1 MQEQQEQVFS
11 TEIQPIVIRS
21 CVVSAAIAIIP
32 GVGVATNA
40 FNQTVMIQ
48 QINTKLGVSLTKGK
62 VWSVVKRAGMAL
74 LATKALSFG
83 ASFIPFAGSAV
94 SVTLEAASTYAVAYA
109 YADMMKSFAA
119 DGTPAEQMSDEEF
132 EQAVNTYMDT
142 HADMIKEAV
151 ESGKSFYKKNK
162 DTVNKDDVER
172 MKAEV
177 LAGAKEETASTSTEK
192 HQHYCANCGAPL
204 PDGAKFCME
213 CGTKCM

>member
-1 MQEQQEQVFS
+1 MQERQEQVFS
-11 TEIQPIVIRS
+11 PEIQPIIIRS

-48 QINTKLGVSLTKGK
+48 QISTKLGVSLTKGK

-109 YADMMKSFAA
+109 YVDMMKSFAA

-177 LAGAKEETASTSTEK
+177 LAGAK
-192 HQHYCANCGAPL
+192 
-204 PDGAKFCME
+204 
-213 CGTKCM
+213 

>member
-1 MQEQQEQVFS
+1 MSQANVF
-11 TEIQPIVIRS
+11 TPAIKTIVTRG

-48 QINTKLGVSLTKGK
+48 QINTKLGISLTKGK

-94 SVTLEAASTYAVAYA
+94 SVTLEAASTYAVAYV
-109 YADMMKSFAA
+109 YVDMMKSFAA
-119 DGTPAEQMSDEEF
+119 KGTPAEQMTDEAF
-132 EQAVNTYMDT
+132 EKAVDAYMDE
-142 HADMIKEAV
+142 HEDMIKEAV

-162 DTVNKDDVER
+162 DTVSDDEVER
-172 MKAEV
+172 MKALV
-177 LAGAKEETASTSTEK
+177 LAGAKEEEAASSAEQKARHCT
-192 HQHYCANCGAPL
+192 NCGAVL
-204 PDGAKFCME
+204 PAGAKFCME
-213 CGTKCM
+213 CGTKCE